1 MLDPKLIKEKPE
13 MIRNMLKSRA
23 VEFDLDELIKTDEKR
38 REFIIKTDEL
48 RKKKNQVGIRIS
60 EKKKAKEDAS
70 SILAEMKNISSEL
83 TKLESEQEEIE
94 NKYLKLA
101 STIPNLVHESVPIG
115 IDDSANIEIKK
126 WGNIPKFDFKVKD
139 HIDISENLNLVDLER
154 AAKVAGARFYYLKN
168 DLVRLNQALINFG
181 LDFLAEKGYSLIQP
195 PYMIN
200 RESMEGAVI
209 AEDFEEVIY
218 KIQDED
224 LYMIGTSEHAM
235 AAMHSKEIIE
245 GKNIPMKY
253 AGISPCFRKEAG
265 AHGRDQKG
273 IFRVH
278 QFDKIEQFVFSK
290 PEDSWKE
297 HEKLLAVAEEF
308 YQKLE
313 IPYRV
318 MLLSTGDIGKISAKT
333 YDIEAWMAGQNA
345 YREIVSCS
353 NCLEYQARRLKIR
366 FRDKTNEDT
375 QYIHTLN
382 STLIATTRVLVSIM
396 ENFQTKEGHIRI
408 PQGFTAIY
416 GKSERD
422 ILTYPYILDL
432 KFVKNWHAEKV
443 E

>member
-1 MLDPKLIKEKPE
+1 MLDPKLIKERPE
-13 MIRNMLKSRA
+13 IIRNMLKTRA
-23 VEFDLDELIKTDEKR
+23 VEFDLEGLIESDQKR
-38 REFIIKTDEL
+38 REFIIKTDDL
-48 RKKKNQVGIRIS
+48 RKKKNQVAITIS
-60 EKKKAKEDAS
+60 EKKKAGEDAS
-70 SILAEMKNISSEL
+70 SIFTEMKNISNEL
-83 TKLESEQEEIE
+83 AKLELEQEEIE
-94 NKYLKLA
+94 KKYLKLA
-101 STIPNLVHESVPIG
+101 STIPNLVDESVPIG
-115 IDDSANIEIKK
+115 PDERANKEIKK
-126 WGNIPKFDFKVKD
+126 WGNIPKFDFKIKD
-139 HIDISENLNLVDLER
+139 HIDISEDLNLVDLER

-168 DLVRLNQALINFG
+168 DLVRLNQALIHFG
-181 LDFLAEKGYSLIQP
+181 LDFLAEKGYSLVQP

-218 KIQDED
+218 KVQEED

-253 AGISPCFRKEAG
+253 AGVSPCFRKEAG

-278 QFDKIEQFVFSK
+278 QFDKIEQFIFSK
-290 PEDSWKE
+290 PEDSWRE
-297 HEKLLAVAEEF
+297 HEKMLAIAEEF

-375 QYIHTLN
+375 QYVHTLN
-382 STLIATTRVLVSIM
+382 STLIATTRVLVAIM

-408 PQGFTAIY
+408 PEVLQSYMGNQKEIC
-416 GKSERD
+416 
-422 ILTYPYILDL
+422 
-432 KFVKNWHAEKV
+432 
-443 E
+443 

>member
-1 MLDPKLIKEKPE
+1 MLDPKLIKERPE
-13 MIRNMLKSRA
+13 IIRNMLKTRA
-23 VEFDLDELIKTDEKR
+23 VEFDLEGLIESDQKR
-38 REFIIKTDEL
+38 REFIIKTDDL
-48 RKKKNQVGIRIS
+48 RKKKNQVAITIS
-60 EKKKAKEDAS
+60 EKKKAGEDAS
-70 SILAEMKNISSEL
+70 SIFTEMKNISNEL
-83 TKLESEQEEIE
+83 AKLELEQEEIE
-94 NKYLKLA
+94 KKYLKLA
-101 STIPNLVHESVPIG
+101 STIPNLVDESVPIG
-115 IDDSANIEIKK
+115 PDESANKEIKK
-126 WGNIPKFDFKVKD
+126 WGNIPKFDFKIKD
-139 HIDISENLNLVDLER
+139 HIDISEDLNLVDLER

-168 DLVRLNQALINFG
+168 DLVRLNQALIHFG
-181 LDFLAEKGYSLIQP
+181 LDFLAEKGYSLVQP

-218 KIQDED
+218 KVQEED

-253 AGISPCFRKEAG
+253 AGVSPCFRKEAG

-278 QFDKIEQFVFSK
+278 QFDKIEQFIFSK
-290 PEDSWKE
+290 PEDSWRE
-297 HEKLLAVAEEF
+297 HEKMLAITEEF

-375 QYIHTLN
+375 QYVHTLN
-382 STLIATTRVLVSIM
+382 STLIATTRVLVAIM

-408 PQGFTAIY
+408 PEVLQSYMGNQKEIC
-416 GKSERD
+416 
-422 ILTYPYILDL
+422 
-432 KFVKNWHAEKV
+432 
-443 E
+443 

>member
-1 MLDPKLIKEKPE
+1 MLDPKLIKEKPQV
-13 MIRNMLKSRA
+13 IQDMLKARA
-23 VEFDLDELIKTDEKR
+23 VEFDLEGLIESDQKR

-48 RKKKNQVGIRIS
+48 RKKKNQVALTIS
-60 EKKKAKEDAS
+60 EKKKAGEDIS
-70 SILAEMKNISSEL
+70 GILEEMKKVSEEL
-83 TKLESEQEEIE
+83 TKLESEQNSIE
-94 NKYLKLA
+94 RKYLKLA
-101 STIPNLVHESVPIG
+101 SSIPNLIHESVPIG
-115 IDDSANIEIKK
+115 KDDESNKEVKK
-126 WGNIPKFDFKVKD
+126 WGDIPEFDFKIKD
-139 HIDISENLNLVDLER
+139 HIDISEDLDLVDLER
-154 AAKVAGARFYYLKN
+154 AAKVSGARFYYLKN

-181 LDFLAEKGYSLIQP
+181 LDFLREKGYSIVQP

-209 AEDFEEVIY
+209 ADDFEEVIY
-218 KIQDED
+218 KIDNED

-245 GKNIPMKY
+245 GKDIPKKY

-278 QFDKIEQFVFSK
+278 QFDKIEQFIFSK

-297 HEKLLAVAEEF
+297 HEKLLSIAEEF
-308 YQKLE
+308 YQKLK

-318 MLLSTGDIGKISAKT
+318 MLLSTGDTGNISAKT

-366 FRDKTNEDT
+366 FRDKTNDDT
-375 QYIHTLN
+375 QYVHTLN
-382 STLIATTRVLVSIM
+382 STLIATTRVLVAIM
-396 ENFQTKEGHIRI
+396 ENFQTKDGHIRI
-408 PQGFTAIY
+408 PDVLQGYMGNQKEI
-416 GKSERD
+416 
-422 ILTYPYILDL
+422 
-432 KFVKNWHAEKV
+432 
-443 E
+443 

>member
-13 MIRNMLKSRA
+13 IVRNMLKSRA
-23 VEFDLDELIKTDEKR
+23 VEFDLDALIESDQKR

-48 RKKKNQVGIRIS
+48 RKKKNQMATMIS
-60 EKKKAKEDAS
+60 EKKKGGEDIS
-70 SILAEMKNISSEL
+70 LILAEMKNISNEL
-83 TKLESEQEEIE
+83 TKIELEQESIE
-94 NKYLKLA
+94 SKYLKLA

-115 IDDSANIEIKK
+115 TDDSANKEIKK
-126 WGNIPKFDFKVKD
+126 WGDIPKFDFKIKD
-139 HIDISENLNLVDLER
+139 HIDISEDLNLVDLER

-168 DLVRLNQALINFG
+168 DLVRLNQALIHFG
-181 LDFLAEKGYSLIQP
+181 LDFLAEKGYSLVQP

-218 KIQDED
+218 KVEEED

-245 GKNIPMKY
+245 GKEIPMKY

-297 HEKLLAVAEEF
+297 HEKMLAVAEEF

-382 STLIATTRVLVSIM
+382 STLIATTRVLVAIM
-396 ENFQTKEGHIRI
+396 ENFQTKDGHIRI
-408 PQGFTAIY
+408 PQVLQGYMGNQKEI
-416 GKSERD
+416 
-422 ILTYPYILDL
+422 
-432 KFVKNWHAEKV
+432 
-443 E
+443 

>member
-13 MIRNMLKSRA
+13 VIKDMLKARS
-23 VEFDLDELIKTDEKR
+23 VEFDLEGLIDSDQKR
-38 REFIIKTDEL
+38 REFITKTDEL
-48 RKKKNQVGIRIS
+48 RKKKNQVALNIS
-60 EKKKAKEDAS
+60 EKKKNGEDIS
-70 SILAEMKNISSEL
+70 SILAEMKSVSEEL
-83 TKLESEQEEIE
+83 SKLEVDQNNIE
-94 NKYLKLA
+94 KKYLKLA
-101 STIPNLVHESVPIG
+101 ASIPNLIHESVPIG
-115 IDDSANIEIKK
+115 KDEESNKEIKK
-126 WGNIPKFDFKVKD
+126 WGNIPEFDFKIKD
-139 HIDISENLNLVDLER
+139 HIDISEDLDLVDLER

-181 LDFLAEKGYSLIQP
+181 LDFLREKGYSIVQP

-218 KIQDED
+218 KIDNQD

-245 GKNIPMKY
+245 GKDIPKKY

-297 HEKLLAVAEEF
+297 HEKLLSIAEEF

-318 MLLSTGDIGKISAKT
+318 MLLSTGDTGNISAKT

-375 QYIHTLN
+375 QYVHTLN
-382 STLIATTRVLVSIM
+382 STLIATTRVLVAIM

-408 PQGFTAIY
+408 PQALQSYMGNQKEI
-416 GKSERD
+416 
-422 ILTYPYILDL
+422 
-432 KFVKNWHAEKV
+432 
-443 E
+443 